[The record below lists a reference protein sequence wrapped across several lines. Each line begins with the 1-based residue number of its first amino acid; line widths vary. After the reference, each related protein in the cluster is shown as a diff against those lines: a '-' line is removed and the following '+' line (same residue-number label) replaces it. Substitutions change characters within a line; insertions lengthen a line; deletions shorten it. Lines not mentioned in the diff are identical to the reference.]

1 MIGSKNKV
9 QGLHWKATTILLM
22 LKKKNY
28 QNWLKMADFM
38 DDIRRL
44 LKNLKSSIF
53 GIFNFALDLSEA
65 NFFGEILILSKKSRF
80 LVVPQTETLARKK
93 KISKIGPFL
102 VKLCVVLLST
112 TFFWYTLY
120 IYAYTHTYISSI

>member
-1 MIGSKNKV
+1 
-9 QGLHWKATTILLM
+9 
-22 LKKKNY
+22 
-28 QNWLKMADFM
+28 M

-53 GIFNFALDLSEA
+53 GIFNFAIDLSEA

-102 VKLCVVLLST
+102 VKLCVVLLSA
-112 TFFWYTLY
+112 TFFGDTLY
-120 IYAYTHTYISSI
+120 IYYITVLIE

>member
-1 MIGSKNKV
+1 
-9 QGLHWKATTILLM
+9 
-22 LKKKNY
+22 
-28 QNWLKMADFM
+28 M

-65 NFFGEILILSKKSRF
+65 NFFGEILILSKKYRF

-93 KISKIGPFL
+93 KFENQTIFSKVMCGIA
-102 VKLCVVLLST
+102 KRH
-112 TFFWYTLY
+112 FFWDTLY
-120 IYAYTHTYISSI
+120 TN

>member
-1 MIGSKNKV
+1 
-9 QGLHWKATTILLM
+9 
-22 LKKKNY
+22 
-28 QNWLKMADFM
+28 MADFM

-65 NFFGEILILSKKSRF
+65 NFFGEILILSKKYRF

-102 VKLCVVLLST
+102 VKLCVVLLSA
-112 TFFWYTLY
+112 TFFWDTLY
-120 IYAYTHTYISSI
+120 VLSVPNLPVQDCIVTGH

>member
-1 MIGSKNKV
+1 
-9 QGLHWKATTILLM
+9 
-22 LKKKNY
+22 
-28 QNWLKMADFM
+28 M

-65 NFFGEILILSKKSRF
+65 NFFGEILILSKKYRF

-93 KISKIGPFL
+93 KNSKIGPFL
-102 VKLCVVLLST
+102 VKLCVVLLSA
-112 TFFWYTLY
+112 TFFWDTLY
-120 IYAYTHTYISSI
+120 N

>member
-1 MIGSKNKV
+1 
-9 QGLHWKATTILLM
+9 
-22 LKKKNY
+22 
-28 QNWLKMADFM
+28 MADFM

-65 NFFGEILILSKKSRF
+65 NFFGEILILSKKYRF

-102 VKLCVVLLST
+102 VKLCVVLLSV
-112 TFFWYTLY
+112 TFFDTPC
-120 IYAYTHTYISSI
+120 IYSMPAKDPVVRN

>member
-1 MIGSKNKV
+1 
-9 QGLHWKATTILLM
+9 
-22 LKKKNY
+22 
-28 QNWLKMADFM
+28 M

-65 NFFGEILILSKKSRF
+65 NFFGEILILSKKYRF

-93 KISKIGPFL
+93 KFRKSDHF
-102 VKLCVVLLST
+102 
-112 TFFWYTLY
+112 
-120 IYAYTHTYISSI
+120 